1 MIGPLEP
8 HQTPTCAEVLTCAR
22 RTAKKEEQG
31 HRRRYRERE
40 RGDTELLQS
49 PLVRA
54 MAEDE
59 GFGDFKFVTAFDPN
73 PNSTQQRQSAVSDDD
88 WGDFVTD
95 ATSQIKTH
103 VVLSN
108 GFAHSQSP
116 PPAQVP
122 ADPFV
127 FFNINITNGSATPP
141 TSTGS
146 DSIRVETKPE
156 AVSKTQWE
164 KPRGALPLSLFGE
177 EERDE
182 QTAVNH
188 DATELTNS
196 EGFEKK
202 VSNLNDLISNFY
214 VQNGSNPNSG
224 SGGPN
229 SGLNLSSNG
238 KLDGMNLTFGGSDL
252 KFEGM
257 DSNSNSSALKLNT
270 EEGNE
275 EFDDDDDGW
284 EFKAAESDH
293 RVSNENSK
301 VTELLN
307 LLIRIAETNCLCF
320 CLFILFYNYCWQE
333 QGVVEVAE
341 LKVESNTF
349 VHHRGIQAGI
359 VYCCM
364 TCLLI
369 VLLGKKKPWKIRT
382 NLLL

>member
-1 MIGPLEP
+1 
-8 HQTPTCAEVLTCAR
+8 
-22 RTAKKEEQG
+22 
-31 HRRRYRERE
+31 
-40 RGDTELLQS
+40 
-49 PLVRA
+49 

-73 PNSTQQRQSAVSDDD
+73 PISTQQRQSAVSDDD

-122 ADPFV
+122 ADPFG
-127 FFNINITNGSATPP
+127 FFNIRNGAATPP
-141 TSTGS
+141 TSTGL
-146 DSIRVETKPE
+146 DPIRVETKPE
-156 AVSKTQWE
+156 SVSKTQWE

-177 EERDE
+177 EEKDD
-182 QTAVNH
+182 QPTVNH
-188 DATELTNS
+188 DATELTKS
-196 EGFEKK
+196 DGFEKK
-202 VSNLNDLISNFY
+202 GSNLNDLISNFY

-238 KLDGMNLTFGGSDL
+238 KLDGMNLTFSGSDL

-257 DSNSNSSALKLNT
+257 DSNSNSSALKLNL
-270 EEGNE
+270 EEGNGD
-275 EFDDDDDGW
+275 FDDDDDGW

-293 RVSNENSK
+293 RVSNESSK
-301 VTELLN
+301 VMELLN
-307 LLIRIAETNCLCF
+307 LLIAQTNCLCF
-320 CLFILFYNYCWQE
+320 CLFILFYFYCWQE
-333 QGVVEVAE
+333 QGVMEVAE
-341 LKVESNTF
+341 LQVESNTL

-369 VLLGKKKPWKIRT
+369 VLWGKKKTWKIRT

>member
-1 MIGPLEP
+1 
-8 HQTPTCAEVLTCAR
+8 
-22 RTAKKEEQG
+22 
-31 HRRRYRERE
+31 
-40 RGDTELLQS
+40 
-49 PLVRA
+49 

-73 PNSTQQRQSAVSDDD
+73 SNSTHQRQSAVSDDD

-95 ATSQIKTH
+95 ATTSQIKTH

-108 GFAHSQSP
+108 GFAHSQWP

-122 ADPFV
+122 ADPFG
-127 FFNINITNGSATPP
+127 FFNIANGSAAPP

-146 DSIRVETKPE
+146 DPIRVETKPE
-156 AVSKTQWE
+156 NVSKTQWE

-177 EERDE
+177 EEKDE
-182 QTAVNH
+182 QPTVNH
-188 DATELTNS
+188 DATELTKS

-202 VSNLNDLISNFY
+202 GSNLNDLISNFY

-238 KLDGMNLTFGGSDL
+238 KLDGMNLNFSGSDL
-252 KFEGM
+252 KFEGI
-257 DSNSNSSALKLNT
+257 DSNSNSNSSALKLNL
-270 EEGNE
+270 EEGNGD
-275 EFDDDDDGW
+275 FDDDDDAW

-293 RVSNENSK
+293 RVSNESSK
-301 VTELLN
+301 VMELLS

-320 CLFILFYNYCWQE
+320 CLFILFYYYCWQE
-333 QGVVEVAE
+333 KGVVEVAE
-341 LKVESNTF
+341 LKVESNTL

-369 VLLGKKKPWKIRT
+369 VLWEKK
-382 NLLL
+382 NLENQNQFTIVITLC